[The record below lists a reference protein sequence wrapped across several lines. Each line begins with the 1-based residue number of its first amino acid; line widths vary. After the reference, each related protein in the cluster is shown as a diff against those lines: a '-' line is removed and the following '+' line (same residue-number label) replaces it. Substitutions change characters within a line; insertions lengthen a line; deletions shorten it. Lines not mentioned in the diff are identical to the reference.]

1 MESIAAIV
9 APVATTI
16 AALVVASNLG
26 ARITGYGFI
35 IFTVGSIAWTGLGY
49 ATDQPNLLWQNVVLT
64 GLNLFGVWRWLGRQ
78 SRIEEGGMAAAEAS
92 EGAAGESLFPV
103 SLMMKARIDDPDGT
117 ELGTCVDAMAGCDSG
132 RIRYVVVSEG
142 GLAGVG
148 ETLRRLPWPDACV
161 RSDKLV
167 TRLDAAEFCALRPI
181 RKDEW
186 PAG

>member
-1 MESIAAIV
+1 MEQIASIV

-35 IFTVGSIAWTGLGY
+35 VFTIGSVAWTALGY
-49 ATDQPNLLWQNVVLT
+49 TTDQANLLWQNVALT
-64 GLNLFGVWRWLGRQ
+64 GLNLFGVWRWLGWQ
-78 SRIEEGGMAAAEAS
+78 SRIEDGATAAAEAS
-92 EGAAGESLFPV
+92 QGKAGESLFPV
-103 SLMMKARIDDPDGT
+103 SLMMKAKIEDPSGT

-167 TRLDAAEFCALRPI
+167 TRLGAPEFCGLPPI

>member
-1 MESIAAIV
+1 MEGIASVV
-9 APVATTI
+9 APIATTI

-35 IFTVGSIAWTGLGY
+35 VFTVGSLAWAALGY
-49 ATDQPNLLWQNVVLT
+49 LTDQPNLLWQNVVLT

-78 SRIEEGGMAAAEAS
+78 SRIEDGAMAAAEAS
-92 EGAAGESLFPV
+92 EGRAGEALFPV
-103 SLMMKARIDDPDGT
+103 SLMMKAKIEDRNGA

-148 ETLRRLPWPDACV
+148 ETLRRLPWSDACF
-161 RSDKLV
+161 RSDRLV
-167 TRLDAAEFCALRPI
+167 TRLGSPAFCGLPAI
-181 RKDEW
+181 RKDDW

>member
-1 MESIAAIV
+1 MEQIASIV

-26 ARITGYGFI
+26 ARITGYGFVVFTIGSVAWI
-35 IFTVGSIAWTGLGY
+35 ILGH

-64 GLNLFGVWRWLGRQ
+64 GLNLFGIWRWLGWQ
-78 SRIEEGGMAAAEAS
+78 SRIEDGAMAAAEAS
-92 EGAAGESLFPV
+92 EGQAGEALFPV
-103 SLMMKARIDDPDGT
+103 SLMMKAKIEDEGGV

-148 ETLRRLPWPDACV
+148 DTLRRLPWEDACV
-161 RSDKLV
+161 RSDRLV
-167 TRLDAAEFCALRPI
+167 TRLAAADFCALRPI